1 MPPVITFYVIVSSAI
16 SEWSRSWWK
25 DYSLHIS
32 QLEVSLNQAGPD
44 FPTLESLGHNVAGS
58 SPAQKKKK
66 YKKAY
71 HIYSEMD
78 SIF

>member
-1 MPPVITFYVIVSSAI
+1 M
-16 SEWSRSWWK
+16 
-25 DYSLHIS
+25 
-32 QLEVSLNQAGPD
+32 SLNQAGPD
-44 FPTLESLGHNVAGS
+44 FPTLESLGHNAAGS
-58 SPAQKKKK
+58 SPAQKKKKK